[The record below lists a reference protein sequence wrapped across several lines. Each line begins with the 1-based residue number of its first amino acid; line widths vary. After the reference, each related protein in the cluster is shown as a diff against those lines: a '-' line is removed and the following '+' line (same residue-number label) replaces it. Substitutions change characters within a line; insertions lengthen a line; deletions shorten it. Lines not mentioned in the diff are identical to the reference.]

1 MNSIRNKYIV
11 ILVVSC
17 VFFFG
22 ICANLVTII
31 VYGNITLNNT
41 TEFTATV
48 KNVLVRGS
56 GDNESIIIV
65 TEEYG
70 DKLNVFQPYDFAD
83 REDYLS
89 IEEGEKITFRIEDA
103 WLESFEE
110 QPFINIVQLRTET
123 REIFSLVNY
132 ATYTESEF
140 NYSVAGAKLI
150 CIAFLGVVIFCIY
163 KLYTTSSF
171 YKKKT
176 QPDWC
181 KF

>member
-1 MNSIRNKYIV
+1 MKNKRSKYIV
-11 ILVVSC
+11 VLVVSC
-17 VFFFG
+17 VFFFS
-22 ICANLVTII
+22 ICANLVTVI

-41 TEFTATV
+41 TEFSATV

-70 DKLNVFQPYDFAD
+70 DKLNVFQPYNFA
-83 REDYLS
+83 EKEVFLS
-89 IEEGEKITFRIEDA
+89 IEEGEKITFRIEDS

-123 REIFSLVNY
+123 SEIFSLVNY
-132 ATYTESEF
+132 ANYTESEF

-150 CIAFLGVVIFCIY
+150 CIAFFGIVVFCVY
-163 KLYTTSSF
+163 KLYKTSRY
-171 YKKKT
+171 YKKRT